1 VGKKSRRDQTKTRN
15 FSFCRVSPSLH
26 FCLVLIVFYTH
37 NIVVLKEIEIEIK
50 QITLSLTRKHQTK
63 TMPTMRDFATR
74 GAGFFFS
81 VAECASSSD
90 VEASSRGG
98 GGGGGGGGRM
108 SAFLG
113 GGRGS
118 AGGVGSSPSDSKSS
132 SSSGKH
138 QNAAFDPEAL
148 ERGAKALREINKSP
162 YAKNVIELSGKQE
175 VTKQTEARAEEARMN
190 AVAAQHATE
199 REKVMWEQQRKL
211 ETQRAEQ
218 NAQLKQYEDELARK
232 RQQAENEA
240 ARARNAELVK
250 MQEQA
255 AERAEALRRDTER
268 KIQAEK
274 RATEEFKAKLEQENM
289 RAKAIAEAE
298 GRTLENRQNED
309 VIRRQMLAKV
319 EAETTKA
326 IKVVQEA
333 MVYFGRGATELLSNP
348 QQMTMLVGGLSV
360 LAAGVYSSREGAK
373 FGFKQL
379 EKYLGQPSLI
389 RETSRGAFW
398 KPQSAGA
405 NILGDVQLEKSMETR
420 VKQLATATA
429 NTRARKAPFRNI
441 LLYGPPGTGKTMAAK
456 RLARHSGLDY
466 ALMTGGDVAPLGASA
481 VTKIH
486 EMFDWAGTSRKG
498 LLLFIDEADAFLAK
512 RGGNVASQETRSALN
527 ALLYRTGEMSRD
539 VTLVMATNRPE
550 DLDSAVLDRVDET
563 MEFAL
568 PDEETRFR
576 LVKQYFDKLIVRG
589 ADPGDEQPSRTFLG
603 GIMKTLG
610 FGKIP
615 DRPVPVNGVTEE
627 HLRDVAKK
635 TVGFSGR
642 EISKLMASVQS
653 AAHGSD
659 DGAATPEMLKTTT
672 QFKIQEHAN
681 KTKAFAAEAN
691 QK

>member
-1 VGKKSRRDQTKTRN
+1 
-15 FSFCRVSPSLH
+15 
-26 FCLVLIVFYTH
+26 
-37 NIVVLKEIEIEIK
+37 
-50 QITLSLTRKHQTK
+50 
-63 TMPTMRDFATR
+63 
-74 GAGFFFS
+74 
-81 VAECASSSD
+81 
-90 VEASSRGG
+90 
-98 GGGGGGGGRM
+98 M
-108 SAFLG
+108 SFLG
-113 GGRGS
+113 GRGT
-118 AGGVGSSPSDSKSS
+118 SS
-132 SSSGKH
+132 SSSSSDGAGKSVANKS

-162 YAKNVIELSGKQE
+162 YAKNVIDLSGKQE

-255 AERAEALRRDTER
+255 AERAEALRRDTEK
-268 KIQAEK
+268 KIQMEK
-274 RATEEFKAKLEQENM
+274 RATEEFKAKLEQENT

-309 VIRRQMLAKV
+309 VIRRQMLKV

-326 IKVVQEA
+326 IKVVQEG

-348 QQMTMLVGGLSV
+348 QQMTMLVGGLSL

-429 NTRARKAPFRNI
+429 NARARKAPFRNI

-498 LLLFIDEADAFLAK
+498 LLLFIDEADAFCAK

-550 DLDSAVLDRVDET
+550 DLDLAVLDRVDET

-615 DRPVPVNGVTEE
+615 DRPVPVNGVTDE
-627 HLRDVAKK
+627 HLRGISGS
-635 TVGFSGR
+635 GFSER

-659 DGAATPEMLKTTT
+659 DGAATPEMLKTMT

-681 KTKAFAAEAN
+681 KTKAFAVDAS
-691 QK
+691 KK

>member
-1 VGKKSRRDQTKTRN
+1 
-15 FSFCRVSPSLH
+15 
-26 FCLVLIVFYTH
+26 
-37 NIVVLKEIEIEIK
+37 
-50 QITLSLTRKHQTK
+50 
-63 TMPTMRDFATR
+63 
-74 GAGFFFS
+74 
-81 VAECASSSD
+81 
-90 VEASSRGG
+90 
-98 GGGGGGGGRM
+98 
-108 SAFLG
+108 
-113 GGRGS
+113 
-118 AGGVGSSPSDSKSS
+118 
-132 SSSGKH
+132 
-138 QNAAFDPEAL
+138 
-148 ERGAKALREINKSP
+148 
-162 YAKNVIELSGKQE
+162 
-175 VTKQTEARAEEARMN
+175 MN

-255 AERAEALRRDTER
+255 AERAEALRRDTEK
-268 KIQAEK
+268 KIQMEK
-274 RATEEFKAKLEQENM
+274 RATEEFKAKLEQENT

-326 IKVVQEA
+326 IKVVQEG

-348 QQMTMLVGGLSV
+348 QQMTMLVGGLSL

-615 DRPVPVNGVTEE
+615 DRPVPVNGVTDE

-635 TVGFSGR
+635 TLGFSGR

-659 DGAATPEMLKTTT
+659 DGAATPEMLKTMT

-681 KTKAFAAEAN
+681 KTKAFAVDAS
-691 QK
+691 KK

>member
-1 VGKKSRRDQTKTRN
+1 MNNNNENKS
-15 FSFCRVSPSLH
+15 
-26 FCLVLIVFYTH
+26 
-37 NIVVLKEIEIEIK
+37 K
-50 QITLSLTRKHQTK
+50 QMSS
-63 TMPTMRDFATR
+63 M
-74 GAGFFFS
+74 
-81 VAECASSSD
+81 ASRLPF
-90 VEASSRGG
+90 V
-98 GGGGGGGGRM
+98 
-108 SAFLG
+108 
-113 GGRGS
+113 GRGNTNNTNDTN
-118 AGGVGSSPSDSKSS
+118 DSNKNTNN
-132 SSSGKH
+132 GT
-138 QNAAFDPEAL
+138 AFDPEAL

-162 YAKNVIELSGKQE
+162 YAKNVIDLSGKQE
-175 VTKQTEARAEEARMN
+175 QTKQSEARAEEARMQ
-190 AVAAQHATE
+190 AIAAQHATE

-232 RQQAENEA
+232 RMQSENEA

-250 MQEQA
+250 MQESA
-255 AERAEALRRDTER
+255 AERAEALRRDTEK
-268 KIQAEK
+268 KIQMER
-274 RATEEFKAKLEQENM
+274 RATEEFKARLEQENL

-326 IKVVQEA
+326 VKVVQEA
-333 MVYFGRGATELLSNP
+333 MVYFGKGATELLSNP
-348 QQMTMLVGGLSV
+348 QQITMLVGGLSI

-389 RETSRGAFW
+389 RETSRGSFW
-398 KPQSAGA
+398 SPKSAGA
-405 NILGDVQLEKSMETR
+405 NILGDVQLERTMEIR

-550 DLDSAVLDRVDET
+550 DLDAAVLDRVDET

-589 ADPGDEQPSRTFLG
+589 ADPGDEQPSRTFFG
-603 GIMKTLG
+603 GIMKAIG

-615 DRPVPVNGVTEE
+615 DRPVPVNGVTDD

-653 AAHGSD
+653 SAHGSD
-659 DGAATPEMLKTTT
+659 DGTATPEMLTTMT
-672 QFKIQEHAN
+672 SFKIQEHAN
-681 KTKAFAAEAN
+681 KTKAFA
-691 QK
+691 Q

>member
-1 VGKKSRRDQTKTRN
+1 
-15 FSFCRVSPSLH
+15 
-26 FCLVLIVFYTH
+26 
-37 NIVVLKEIEIEIK
+37 
-50 QITLSLTRKHQTK
+50 
-63 TMPTMRDFATR
+63 MP
-74 GAGFFFS
+74 
-81 VAECASSSD
+81 
-90 VEASSRGG
+90 
-98 GGGGGGGGRM
+98 
-108 SAFLG
+108 FLG
-113 GGRGS
+113 GGARG
-118 AGGVGSSPSDSKSS
+118 GSTSS
-132 SSSGKH
+132 SEGSNKS

-162 YAKNVIELSGKQE
+162 YAKNVIDLSGKQE
-175 VTKQTEARAEEARMN
+175 VTKQTEAKAEEARMN

-232 RQQAENEA
+232 RQQGENEA

-268 KIQAEK
+268 KIQMEK

-326 IKVVQEA
+326 IKVVQEG

-466 ALMTGGDVAPLGASA
+466 ALMTGGAPLGESA

-653 AAHGSD
+653 SAHGSD
-659 DGAATPEMLKTTT
+659 DGAATPEMLNTMT
-672 QFKIQEHAN
+672 QFKVQEHAN
-681 KTKAFAAEAN
+681 KTKAFAAEGVN
-691 QK
+691 KK